1 MSRAGTDRKRDLA
14 TQPLAAQDFRR
25 ILLIKPSSL
34 GDVARTLPIL
44 AGLRQRYPEAH
55 ISWMLR
61 PDCAELVRGAAGLDD
76 IIDFDR
82 RRFGKMYYHWAAARD
97 FRRFLGRL
105 RAERFDLVLDL
116 QGLFR
121 SGFMAWASGA
131 AVRVGFDNARECA
144 GIFYTHKIRAGAT
157 PEHVVESNWRFAEF
171 LGFGRGEKVFAVPIP
186 NSARREV
193 ETLVGEEAL
202 SRAGGYAVLLAGG
215 TASAKC
221 WPPEQFG
228 VLAARLRLTYDMG
241 VVLLGTGQQE
251 QAIAAQVAER
261 AEHGV
266 VNLVGKTSLKEAA
279 AVLERARVVVGN
291 DSGPLHIGAALA
303 VPTIGL
309 YGPTNPL
316 VVGPYGQMDG
326 VVEAGPQV
334 ERDRRYSRRTEHQMS
349 NIGVEDVLQAIERKL
364 SR

>member
-97 FRRFLGRL
+97 FRRF
-105 RAERFDLVLDL
+105 
-116 QGLFR
+116 
-121 SGFMAWASGA
+121 AWASGA

-303 VPTIGL
+303 VPTVGL

-326 VVEAGPQV
+326 VVEAGAQV
-334 ERDRRYSRRTEHQMS
+334 ERDRRYSRRAEHQMS